1 MKGLRGS
8 SVRFQLIVNLLLISL
23 LALTI
28 AFTLLYFISPLFA
41 EPHFPSV
48 ATLVAVSGLTLVIIL
63 FVAFWMEKRFSVP
76 LDQLFEALKSL
87 SSDGDYTQR
96 LKPRQ
101 HTGFGKLYEGINDLL
116 EAIQRRDASISAYS
130 SDMSRLVEARTSQL
144 SREHVELEKKIQ
156 DFARAKSSAEVSNRA
171 KSRFLADATHEI
183 RAPMNGMLGMTE
195 LLLGT
200 QLDEKQFH
208 YANTIRNSGGTLL
221 NIVNDLL
228 DFSKIEAGRLDLETV
243 DFDLQTLVAET
254 CELFKKPA
262 HRKGLSLEYVLQEDV
277 PCGMQGDPTRL
288 RQVLTNLLGNAIKFT
303 ESGEIRLTVSR
314 LEHGVQ
320 AIPLCFQV
328 TDTGIGIP
336 EEKQSEI
343 FSAFTQADGSTSRY
357 FGGTGLGLSISQQL
371 SQLMGGYI
379 TVESEP
385 GRGSTFRFAAGFAA
399 PSENWE
405 SELKS
410 AGQTDAT
417 AASVTPP
424 VFAARVLLAEDNPVN
439 QEVTEAMLQQLGCQV
454 DIVAD
459 GEQAIEAVRRIS
471 YDLLLM
477 DIHMPGQNG
486 IEATQAIRRA
496 ESDSDK
502 RLVIVAI
509 TARTS
514 AQDLD
519 QYLQQGLDDFL
530 AKPFE
535 LTDLASMLGRW
546 LTPVSGEP
554 PEEVDELQEV
564 MDESSSKDA
573 LVPQKME
580 KLRTHY
586 NGKRQGRFSQLIK
599 VYLES
604 SHRLL
609 DNLLDGVETLDA
621 GAISQAA
628 HSLSAASG
636 NLAATELASLCK
648 TLELEGRA
656 GQLANAPE
664 RLAAIEAEYGRVGD
678 ALQGLVRKE
687 LGAAESGEAG
697 SENLG
702 GPRVLI
708 VDDEITARQIAKDVL
723 EDSGFEVLEATEGY
737 EALELFE
744 QEQPD
749 LVLLDVEMPLL
760 DGFETCRRMNRRME
774 SKDIPI
780 VMVTGRGDIEAVER
794 AYTMGAT
801 DFVTKPVKWP
811 ILLQRIN
818 YILASA
824 EILEKLRQNERSLAH
839 ALEELRGK
847 RDEALSAVKARGEFL
862 ANMSHEIRTPMNGV
876 MGMLALLEDAD
887 LEGKERDY
895 LDTARRSADSLL
907 HIINDI
913 LDFSKIEAEKLT
925 LECVDFDLGRL
936 VEETASL
943 FVESA
948 NSKNLELNCYIANS
962 ISGIFSGDPTR
973 IRQVLSNLVSNAVK
987 FTNRGGVFLK
997 VELQEEH
1004 GGKQWMRFTVEDTG
1018 IGVQEDDQAHLFE
1031 PFTQGDGSVTRK
1043 YGGTGLGLSISKELV
1058 RMMGGELGM
1067 TSRVGR
1073 GSSFF
1078 FHLPLTHVSKAEP
1091 FRIVSESDLLEHWV
1105 MIAGGSA
1112 TSRFVLET
1120 YLETDPFL
1128 KLSTCASY
1136 AQAMQILHENA
1147 VRGRQKYHLL
1157 MLDCDAIESGGRE
1170 YVEGLKNDPAT
1181 NGIKIVSLVQGGR
1194 SVGDY
1199 DMGEIDGVLAKP
1211 VRKTQ
1216 LFEMLGNLFSNRDK
1230 VMLQQGR
1237 EGKREQQILP
1247 RFQGLVLVV
1256 DDEPM
1261 NLMVA
1266 VGILEKLGIS
1276 PDEAKNGQ
1284 QAIEKSRMVEYDLI
1298 LMDCQMPG
1306 MSGYEVTGMIRNRE
1320 ALSGGNRTPIIAMTA
1335 NAMEGAKDE
1344 AIQHGM
1350 DDYIS
1355 KPFQPGEL
1363 ASLLS
1368 NWLLPA
1374 LEDAVDSP
1382 DQAGTD
1388 EVLIEG
1394 AEPEQRPVVWD
1405 RVAALKTIDGDEKLL
1420 GQMIEMFVER
1430 VPVTLGQIIS
1440 AMDEDDAA
1448 VMAGSAHALKGLVS
1462 HFSAYRARDLA
1473 AELEKRAKR
1482 GELAGMDEL
1491 VGSLRLEVET
1501 LVTNLDEAR

>member
-1 MKGLRGS
+1 MKGLRGGALG
-8 SVRFQLIVNLLLISL
+8 FQLIVNLLLISV
-23 LALTI
+23 LALTL
-28 AFTLLYFISPLFA
+28 AFTLLYFVSPLFA
-41 EPHFPSV
+41 ETHFPSV
-48 ATLVAVSGLTLVIIL
+48 VTLVAVFGLTLVIIL
-63 FVAFWMEKRFSVP
+63 FVALWMEKRFSVP
-76 LDQLFEALKSL
+76 LDQLLEALKSL
-87 SSDGDYTQR
+87 SSDGDYTLR
-96 LKPRQ
+96 LKPKQ

-116 EAIQRRDASISAYS
+116 EAIQRRDTSISAYS

-156 DFARAKSSAEVSNRA
+156 DFARAKSRAEASNRA

-262 HRKGLSLEYVLQEDV
+262 HRKGLSLEYELEEDV
-277 PCGMQGDPTRL
+277 PSGMRGDPTRL

-303 ESGEIRLTVSR
+303 ESGEVRLTVSR

-379 TVESEP
+379 TVESEL
-385 GRGSTFRFAAGFAA
+385 GCGSTFRFAAGFAA
-399 PSENWE
+399 PSENWQ
-405 SELKS
+405 SEQES
-410 AGQTDAT
+410 AGLSDE
-417 AASVTPP
+417 SVTLP

-454 DIVAD
+454 DIVTD
-459 GEQAIEAVRRIS
+459 GEQAIEAVRRLS

-502 RLVIVAI
+502 RLVIVAT

-535 LTDLASMLGRW
+535 LTDLASLLGRW

-554 PEEVDELQEV
+554 PEVGDELQEV

-586 NGKRQGRFSQLIK
+586 NGKRQGRFSQLVKI
-599 VYLES
+599 YLES

-636 NLAATELASLCK
+636 NLAATELATLCK

-664 RLAAIEAEYGRVGD
+664 RLAAIEAEYSRVGD
-678 ALQGLVRKE
+678 ALQGLVQKE
-687 LGAAESGEAG
+687 RGADEGGEAG
-697 SENLG
+697 SENMG
-702 GPRVLI
+702 GPRILI

-760 DGFETCRRMNRRME
+760 DGFETCRRMTRRME
-774 SKDIPI
+774 AKDIPI

-839 ALEELRGK
+839 ALEELRRK

-876 MGMLALLEDAD
+876 MGMLALLEDAE

-948 NSKNLELNCYIANS
+948 NSKDLELNCYIANS
-962 ISGIFSGDPTR
+962 ISGIFNGDPTR

-1004 GGKQWMRFTVEDTG
+1004 GGKQWIRFTVEDTG
-1018 IGVQEDDQAHLFE
+1018 IGVQEGDQAHLFE

-1078 FHLPLTHVSKAEP
+1078 FHLPLMHVSKAEP
-1091 FRIVSESDLLEHWV
+1091 FRIVSESDESEHWA
-1105 MIAGGSA
+1105 MIVGGSA

-1136 AQAMQILHENA
+1136 SQAMQILHENA
-1147 VRGRQKYHLL
+1147 VRGTQKYQLL
-1157 MLDCDAIESGGRE
+1157 LLDCDAIESGGRE

-1181 NGIKIVSLVQGGR
+1181 NGIKIVSLLQGGH
-1194 SVGDY
+1194 SVSDY
-1199 DMGEIDGVLAKP
+1199 DVGEIDGVLAKP
-1211 VRKTQ
+1211 VRKAQ
-1216 LFEMLGNLFSNRDK
+1216 LFEMLSNLFNNRDNT
-1230 VMLQQGR
+1230 MFQQGR

-1276 PDEAKNGQ
+1276 SAEAKNGQ

-1320 ALSGGNRTPIIAMTA
+1320 VLSGGTRTPIIAMTA
-1335 NAMEGAKDE
+1335 NAMEGAREE

-1374 LEDAVDSP
+1374 PQEAVDSP

-1388 EVLIEG
+1388 VDLIEG
-1394 AEPEQRPVVWD
+1394 AEPGQRPVVWD
-1405 RVAALKTIDGDEKLL
+1405 REAALKTIDGDEKLL

-1482 GELAGMDEL
+1482 GELAGVDEL

-1501 LVTNLDEAR
+1501 LVTNLGEAR

>member
-1 MKGLRGS
+1 MNGLRGG
-8 SVRFQLIVNLLLISL
+8 SVRFQLIVNLLLISVFT
-23 LALTI
+23 LAI
-28 AFTLLYFISPLFA
+28 AFTLLYFLSPLFA
-41 EPHFPSV
+41 EPHFSSV
-48 ATLVAVSGLTLVIIL
+48 ETLAAVFGLTLIIIL
-63 FVAFWMEKRFSVP
+63 FVALWMEKRFSVP
-76 LDQLFEALKSL
+76 LEQLLGALKSL
-87 SSDGDYTQR
+87 ASDGDYTLR
-96 LKPRQ
+96 LKPKQRS
-101 HTGFGKLYEGINDLL
+101 GFGKLYEGINDLL

-156 DFARAKSSAEVSNRA
+156 DFARAKSSAEASNRA

-228 DFSKIEAGRLDLETV
+228 DFSKIEAGRLDLEAV
-243 DFDLQTLVAET
+243 DFDLRPLVAET
-254 CELFKKPA
+254 CELFKKSA
-262 HRKGLSLEYVLQEDV
+262 HRKGLSLEYELDEDV
-277 PCGMQGDPTRL
+277 PSGMQGDPTRL

-303 ESGEIRLTVSR
+303 ESGEVRLTVSR
-314 LEHGVQ
+314 LGHGVQ

-336 EEKQSEI
+336 EERQSEI

-371 SQLMGGYI
+371 SQLMGGCI

-385 GRGSTFRFAAGFAA
+385 GCGSTFRFAAGFAA
-399 PSENWE
+399 PSESWE
-405 SELKS
+405 SEQKS
-410 AGQTDAT
+410 AAKTDAT
-417 AASVTPP
+417 AESVTLP

-439 QEVTEAMLQQLGCQV
+439 QEVTEAML
-454 DIVAD
+454 
-459 GEQAIEAVRRIS
+459 
-471 YDLLLM
+471 
-477 DIHMPGQNG
+477 
-486 IEATQAIRRA
+486 
-496 ESDSDK
+496 
-502 RLVIVAI
+502 
-509 TARTS
+509 
-514 AQDLD
+514 
-519 QYLQQGLDDFL
+519 
-530 AKPFE
+530 
-535 LTDLASMLGRW
+535 
-546 LTPVSGEP
+546 
-554 PEEVDELQEV
+554 
-564 MDESSSKDA
+564 
-573 LVPQKME
+573 
-580 KLRTHY
+580 
-586 NGKRQGRFSQLIK
+586 
-599 VYLES
+599 
-604 SHRLL
+604 
-609 DNLLDGVETLDA
+609 
-621 GAISQAA
+621 
-628 HSLSAASG
+628 
-636 NLAATELASLCK
+636 
-648 TLELEGRA
+648 
-656 GQLANAPE
+656 
-664 RLAAIEAEYGRVGD
+664 
-678 ALQGLVRKE
+678 
-687 LGAAESGEAG
+687 
-697 SENLG
+697 
-702 GPRVLI
+702 
-708 VDDEITARQIAKDVL
+708 
-723 EDSGFEVLEATEGY
+723 
-737 EALELFE
+737 
-744 QEQPD
+744 
-749 LVLLDVEMPLL
+749 
-760 DGFETCRRMNRRME
+760 
-774 SKDIPI
+774 
-780 VMVTGRGDIEAVER
+780 
-794 AYTMGAT
+794 
-801 DFVTKPVKWP
+801 
-811 ILLQRIN
+811 LQRIN
-818 YILASA
+818 YILGSA

-839 ALEELRGK
+839 ALEELRRK

-948 NSKNLELNCYIANS
+948 NSKDLELNCYIANS

-1004 GGKQWMRFTVEDTG
+1004 GGKQWIRFTVEDTG
-1018 IGVQEDDQAHLFE
+1018 IGVQEGDQAHLFE

-1078 FHLPLTHVSKAEP
+1078 FHLPLMHVSKAEP
-1091 FRIVSESDLLEHWV
+1091 FRIVSGSDLLEHWV

-1120 YLETDPFL
+1120 YLKTDPFL

-1136 AQAMQILHENA
+1136 SQAMQVLHENA
-1147 VRGRQKYHLL
+1147 VQGTQKYQLL
-1157 MLDCDAIESGGRE
+1157 LLDCDAIETGGRE
-1170 YVEGLKNDPAT
+1170 YVERLKDDPAT
-1181 NGIKIVSLVQGGR
+1181 KDLKIVPLLQGGR
-1194 SVGDY
+1194 SVCDY
-1199 DMGEIDGVLAKP
+1199 DVAEVDGVLAKP
-1211 VRKTQ
+1211 VRKGQ
-1216 LFEMLGNLFSNRDK
+1216 LFEMLSNLFNNRDNNK
-1230 VMLQQGR
+1230 MLQQKR

-1247 RFQGLVLVV
+1247 RFQGSVLVV

-1276 PDEAKNGQ
+1276 PDNAKNGQ

-1335 NAMEGAKDE
+1335 NAMEGAKEE

-1355 KPFQPGEL
+1355 KPFQPSEL

-1368 NWLLPA
+1368 SWLLPA
-1374 LEDAVDSP
+1374 QDEVDSP
-1382 DQAGTD
+1382 GQAEIDGD
-1388 EVLIEG
+1388 LIEG
-1394 AEPEQRPVVWD
+1394 AEQRPVVWD

-1430 VPVTLGQIIS
+1430 VPVTLGHIIS

-1482 GELAGMDEL
+1482 GELAGVDEL
-1491 VGSLRLEVET
+1491 VRSLRLEVET
-1501 LVTNLDEAR
+1501 LVANLDEAR

>member
-1 MKGLRGS
+1 MKGLWGG
-8 SVRFQLIVNLLLISL
+8 SVRFQLIVNLLLISVL
-23 LALTI
+23 TLAI
-28 AFTLLYFISPLFA
+28 AFTLLYFLSPLFA
-41 EPHFPSV
+41 EPHFSSV
-48 ATLVAVSGLTLVIIL
+48 GTLAAVVGLTLIIIL
-63 FVAFWMEKRFSVP
+63 FVALWMERRFSVP
-76 LDQLFEALKSL
+76 LDQLLGALKSL
-87 SSDGDYTQR
+87 ASDGDYTLR
-96 LKPRQ
+96 LKPKQRS
-101 HTGFGKLYEGINDLL
+101 GFGKLYEGVNDLL

-144 SREHVELEKKIQ
+144 SREHAELEKKIQ
-156 DFARAKSSAEVSNRA
+156 DFARAKSSAEASNRA

-243 DFDLQTLVAET
+243 DFDLRTLVAET
-254 CELFKKPA
+254 CELFEKSA
-262 HRKGLSLEYVLQEDV
+262 HRKGLSLEYELDEDV
-277 PCGMQGDPTRL
+277 PSGMQGDPTRL

-303 ESGEIRLTVSR
+303 ESGEVRLTVSQ
-314 LEHGVQ
+314 LGHGVQ

-336 EEKQSEI
+336 EERQTEI

-399 PSENWE
+399 PSESWE
-405 SELKS
+405 SEQKS
-410 AGQTDAT
+410 AAKTDVT
-417 AASVTPP
+417 AESVTLP

-454 DIVAD
+454 DIVTD
-459 GEQAIEAVRRIS
+459 GEQAVEAVRRLS

-477 DIHMPGQNG
+477 DIHMPGLNG
-486 IEATQAIRRA
+486 MEATQAIRRA

-502 RLVIVAI
+502 RLVIVAT
-509 TARTS
+509 TARVS

-535 LTDLASMLGRW
+535 LTDLAGMLGRW
-546 LTPVSGEP
+546 LTPVSGEL
-554 PEEVDELQEV
+554 PEAGDGLQGV
-564 MDESSSKDA
+564 MDETSSSKNA

-599 VYLES
+599 IYLES

-628 HSLSAASG
+628 HNLSTASG

-656 GQLANAPE
+656 GQLNAPE

-678 ALQGLVRKE
+678 ALQGLVQKE
-687 LGAAESGEAG
+687 QGADEGGEAG
-697 SENLG
+697 SENMG
-702 GPRVLI
+702 GPRILI

-774 SKDIPI
+774 AKDIPI

-811 ILLQRIN
+811 VLLQRIN
-818 YILASA
+818 YILGSA

-839 ALEELRGK
+839 ALEELRRK

-948 NSKNLELNCYIANS
+948 NSKDLELNCYIANS

-1004 GGKQWMRFTVEDTG
+1004 GGRQWIRFTVEDTG

-1078 FHLPLTHVSKAEP
+1078 FHLPLVHVSKAEP
-1091 FRIVSESDLLEHWV
+1091 FRIVSDGDVLEHWA
-1105 MIAGGSA
+1105 MIVGGSA

-1120 YLETDPFL
+1120 YLTTDPFL

-1136 AQAMQILHENA
+1136 SQAMQILHENA
-1147 VRGRQKYHLL
+1147 VQGTQKYHLL
-1157 MLDCDAIESGGRE
+1157 LLDCDAIESGGRE
-1170 YVEGLKNDPAT
+1170 YVEGLKSDPAT
-1181 NGIKIVSLVQGGR
+1181 NGIKIVSLLQGGR
-1194 SVGDY
+1194 SVSAY
-1199 DMGEIDGVLAKP
+1199 DVGEIDGVLAKP
-1211 VRKTQ
+1211 VRKAQ
-1216 LFEMLGNLFSNRDK
+1216 LFEMLSNLFSNRGNNT
-1230 VMLQQGR
+1230 MLQQKR

-1247 RFQGLVLVV
+1247 RFQGRVLVV

-1276 PDEAKNGQ
+1276 PDNAKNGQ

-1320 ALSGGNRTPIIAMTA
+1320 VLSGGNRTPIIAMTA
-1335 NAMEGAKDE
+1335 NAMEGAKEE

-1355 KPFQPGEL
+1355 KPFQPVEL

-1368 NWLLPA
+1368 SWLLPA
-1374 LEDAVDSP
+1374 RDAVDSP
-1382 DQAGTD
+1382 GQAEIDGD
-1388 EVLIEG
+1388 LIEG
-1394 AEPEQRPVVWD
+1394 AEQRPVVWD

-1430 VPVTLGQIIS
+1430 VPVTLGHIIS

-1482 GELAGMDEL
+1482 GELAGVDEL

-1501 LVTNLDEAR
+1501 LVANLDEDR